1 MSLTVAMTV
10 MQFHTKT
17 CHKVCVVCYLFV
29 YFSLYAKRSIKIFLG
44 WFPKKCIWGRAICAT
59 NNISKECSENMFKKL
74 IFNCWWHYI
83 FKMLVT
89 FSLFTYFLFFLFN
102 FLLAISWTLEDFR
115 THLTT
120 YMYRSFICL
129 YFYVFEIWF
138 IYINIYIQ
146 IDFYLFI
153 YKK

>member
-1 MSLTVAMTV
+1 M
-10 MQFHTKT
+10 
-17 CHKVCVVCYLFV
+17 CVVCYLFV
-29 YFSLYAKRSIKIFLG
+29 YFSLYAKRSIKICLG

-59 NNISKECSENMFKKL
+59 NNISKECSENMLKKY

-138 IYINIYIQ
+138 IYWFRCVNA
-146 IDFYLFI
+146 DW
-153 YKK
+153 